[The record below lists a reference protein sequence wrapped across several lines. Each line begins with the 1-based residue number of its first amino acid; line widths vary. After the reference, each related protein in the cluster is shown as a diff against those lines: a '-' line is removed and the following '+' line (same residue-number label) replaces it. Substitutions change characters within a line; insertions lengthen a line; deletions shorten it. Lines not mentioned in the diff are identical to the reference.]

1 MSYLRYLCVLA
12 YSGVQHILCC
22 VGLCFV
28 FLRLVCPI
36 LPISLDC
43 PFSIAPSILSNVYS
57 LMQLSLVSVDI
68 YNYLRHRYTEDTC
81 QRFLLKKINVEYFN
95 AEYHRR

>member
-1 MSYLRYLCVLA
+1 M
-12 YSGVQHILCC
+12 
-22 VGLCFV
+22 
-28 FLRLVCPI
+28 
-36 LPISLDC
+36 LPISLDY
-43 PFSIAPSILSNVYS
+43 PLLIAPLVLSNVYS
-57 LMQLSLVSVDI
+57 QMKPSLISVDI